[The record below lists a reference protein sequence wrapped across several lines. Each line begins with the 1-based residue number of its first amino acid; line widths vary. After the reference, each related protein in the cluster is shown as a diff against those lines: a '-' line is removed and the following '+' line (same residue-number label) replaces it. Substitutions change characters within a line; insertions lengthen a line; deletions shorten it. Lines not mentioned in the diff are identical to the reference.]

1 MSDKTPASRH
11 AAPRH
16 GDKNAK
22 PAKPQK
28 PTRYKK
34 SVRVGVSILSVFMTI
49 VSLLMITAGGYIW
62 NTMSLIRTDDD
73 LMGEYPESLPPEEDV
88 SGETLTPEDM
98 QASEVSQISVK
109 GNTSDVTNLLLLGLD
124 GRTSYKGSRS
134 DTMMIVS
141 INSKDKTIKLISL
154 LRDTLV
160 TIPGRDRNGDG
171 LDDYAKLN
179 AAFAYGGFDLL
190 SKTIEQNFRLKIDK
204 YIGVNFVTF
213 PIAVDALGGIE
224 IYMTAAEAG
233 QVCQAG
239 QEKERGESGF
249 RAIGNTAQ
257 VYSLNGYQALQYA
270 RIRKIDSDFGRTNRQ
285 RKVIEQLMI
294 KAKAMN
300 IGTLNSI
307 LRQVLPEV
315 LTNMSADELMGYA
328 MNVGTY
334 ANYTIDT
341 SYHLPEDGGYQN
353 KSVSGVGAT
362 LQLLDPPEAVRN
374 LHQWIYG

>member
-141 INSKDKTIKLISL
+141 INKQDKTIKLISL

-239 QEKERGESGF
+239 QEKERWESGF
-249 RAIGNTAQ
+249 RAIGNKAQ

-334 ANYTIDT
+334 ANYTIDA
-341 SYHLPEDGGYQN
+341 SYHLPEDGGYRN
-353 KSVSGVGAT
+353 KSVSSVGAT

-374 LHQWIYG
+374 LHQFIYG